1 MRAQTPG
8 LEDRSAMTWVCLAS
22 QNRAQAGKSNKQAP
36 RKGSKRMDHV
46 GKGLGELEEG
56 RQGRYVGILLSLLFW
71 FYDEVKGAR
80 TKT

>member
-1 MRAQTPG
+1 MRAQTTG
-8 LEDRSAMTWVCLAS
+8 SEDRSAMTWVRLAS

-56 RQGRYVGILLSLLFW
+56 RQGRYVGILLPVLFW
-71 FYDEVKGAR
+71 FYDEVKGAC